1 MAIASPATDSVRRLV
16 DLPSPRGLPIV
27 GNFHQLLNFEEFH
40 RRIESWEAE
49 LGQPFTFRMFSK
61 SILVT
66 SDPRLADIVLHER
79 PEAFRRLS
87 AIQTVADELGLN
99 GLFSVEGSDWFRQRK
114 LVLQALGPNQ
124 LPEFFPTLRT
134 ITGRL
139 RSRWERVAK
148 VGGVT
153 DVVEDLTRYTVD
165 VTSSLSFGQDVN
177 TLEHEEDAVQ
187 RHLGVIFPKLTS
199 RIFSPVPYWKYLR
212 LPSDRKLQRSLA
224 EIRSRVQNIIN
235 SARGELT
242 AQSGV
247 PRNLLQS
254 MLSAAA
260 EPNSGIT
267 DKDVYANV
275 LTLLL
280 AGEDTTAHALAWTLY
295 FLSQRSDLQALL
307 RHEAKEALG
316 EAAIAPD
323 YETTTKLTLFD
334 GVAFEAMRFK
344 PVTPLLG
351 LETNRDFVLDGI
363 LLPAGT
369 PVFLCARPAMM
380 DDRYFTNARS
390 FEPSRWSR
398 GAEGTSSRQA
408 FTQFGGG
415 PRVCPGRSLAIR
427 EIRMVLSMLS
437 RNFSIEFAGDPGEVR
452 EIFSFTMKP
461 SSVPL
466 RLRMLN

>member
-1 MAIASPATDSVRRLV
+1 
-16 DLPSPRGLPIV
+16 
-27 GNFHQLLNFEEFH
+27 
-40 RRIESWEAE
+40 
-49 LGQPFTFRMFSK
+49 MFSK
-61 SILVT
+61 LVLVT
-66 SDPRLADIVLHER
+66 SDPKLADIVLHAR

-87 AIQTVADELGLN
+87 TIQTVADELDLN
-99 GLFSVEGSDWFRQRK
+99 GLSSVEGAAWFRQRN
-114 LVLQALGPNQ
+114 LVLQALGPNR
-124 LPEFFPTLRT
+124 LPEFFPTRRT

-139 RSRWERVAK
+139 RSRWEHVAK
-148 VGGVT
+148 TGGVT

-199 RIFSPVPYWKYLR
+199 RIFSPVPYWQYVK
-212 LPSDRKLQRSLA
+212 LPSDRKLERSLA
-224 EIRSRVQNIIN
+224 EIRAHIQNIIN
-235 SARGELT
+235 HVDLK

-247 PRNLLQS
+247 PKNLLQT

-267 DKDVYANV
+267 DRDVYANV

-307 RHEAKEALG
+307 RDEAKEALG

-323 YETTTKLTLFD
+323 YETTTKLALFD

-351 LETNRDFVLDGI
+351 LETNRDFVLGGI

-369 PVFLCARPAMM
+369 QVFLCARPAMM
-380 DDRYFTNARS
+380 DDKYFTNAQA

-398 GAEGTSSRQA
+398 RAEGTSSRQA
-408 FTQFGGG
+408 L
-415 PRVCPGRSLAIR
+415 PSSVAALESAPGRALAIR

-437 RNFSIEFAGDPGEVR
+437 RNFSIEFAGDPSQVR